1 MSANVYDLGID
12 SKHLTQLNI
21 SFKKI
26 ERFKLSLNLSFKYGD
41 DVYDWLFIK
50 QSVCFSAI

>member
-41 DVYDWLFIK
+41 DIYDWLFIK